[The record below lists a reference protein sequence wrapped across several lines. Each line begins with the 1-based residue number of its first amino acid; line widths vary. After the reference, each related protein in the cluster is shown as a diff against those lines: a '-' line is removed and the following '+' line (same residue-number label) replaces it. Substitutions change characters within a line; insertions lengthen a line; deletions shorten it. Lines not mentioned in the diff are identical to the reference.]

1 MCFFHA
7 FATSVGIRVLIYFGL
22 MANRLDGDHHNN
34 NSGNDVD
41 NTVLTRVEFLD
52 FCDENQ

>member
-7 FATSVGIRVLIYFGL
+7 FVTSVGIRVLIYFGL

-41 NTVLTRVEFLD
+41 NTVLTRVKFLD

>member
-41 NTVLTRVEFLD
+41 NTVLTRVKFLD